1 MQRLGEVYSF
11 WIERD
16 VLNQKLGGGFPRG
29 SLVLVEGTSGSGKS
43 ITGQRICFGLLENDV
58 SVTYISTQLTTKGFI
73 FQMQA
78 LDYPIA
84 KHLAGGRLLFIPVLP
99 LTQETKPRSNF
110 IQRLMAAKA
119 LFNNDVVII
128 DTISSL
134 ISHSVDVKK
143 TIDLVNFFKKTVSF
157 GKTIVL
163 ATDTDMLGPDVMNMF
178 SSASDVYLVLRKTLE
193 KGDLRYT
200 ILVNKFAGSQTKVT
214 PIIGFL
220 IEYWS
225 PAHSLEDQRLRIL
238 YYDTKN
244 EAHYKR

>member
-1 MQRLGEVYSF
+1 MGDVYPF

-16 VLNQKLGGGFPRG
+16 MLNQKLGGGFPGG
-29 SLVLVEGTSGSGKS
+29 SLVLIEGTSGSGKS
-43 ITGQRICFGLLENDV
+43 ITCQRICFGLLENDV
-58 SVTYISTQLTTKGFI
+58 SVTFISTQLTTKGFI

-84 KHLAGGRLLFIPVLP
+84 KHLTGGRLLFIPVLP

-110 IQRLMAAKA
+110 IQRLMAAKT

-157 GKTIVL
+157 GKTIIL
-163 ATDTDMLGPDVMNMF
+163 AMDTDMLDPDVANMF
-178 SSASDVYLVLRKTLE
+178 SSASDAYLVLRKKLE
-193 KGDLRYT
+193 MGDLRYA
-200 ILVNKFAGSQTKVT
+200 ILVSKFAGSQTKVT
-214 PIIGFL
+214 QIIGFL

-225 PAHSLEDQRLRIL
+225 PTHSLEDQRLRIL
-238 YYDTKN
+238 YYDMKN

>member
-1 MQRLGEVYSF
+1 MGDVYSF

-29 SLVLVEGTSGSGKS
+29 LLVLAEGTSSSGKS
-43 ITGQRICFGLLENDV
+43 LTCQRVCFGLLENDV

-78 LDYPIA
+78 LDYSIA
-84 KHLAGGRLLFIPVLP
+84 KHLTSGRLLFIPVLP
-99 LTQETKPRSNF
+99 LTQEMKSRSNF
-110 IQRLMAAKA
+110 IHRLMAAKA
-119 LFNNDVVII
+119 LFTNDVIII

-134 ISHSVDVKK
+134 ILHSIDAQK

-157 GKTIVL
+157 EKTIVL
-163 ATDTDMLGPDVMNMF
+163 AIDTDMFDPDVMNMF
-178 SSASDVYLVLRKTLE
+178 VSASDIYLALKKSLE
-193 KGDLRYT
+193 MGDLRYT
-200 ILVNKFAGSQTKVT
+200 ILVNKFAGAQTKVT
-214 PIIGFL
+214 QIIGFL

-225 PAHSLEDQRLRIL
+225 PTHHLGDQRLRIR
-238 YYDTKN
+238 YYDMKN